1 MAAHREGEGASSR
14 RRRPSSSSLSMP
26 SVRDGRDHAGSRGG
40 ASRPNPSPRRGP
52 SGRGARSASSRSS
65 RPSPEIPRKTP
76 HARNQPQGRRADTR
90 PKADPPRR
98 ASARGSAVAANRAS
112 SSTRGDRGSQG
123 RLSRPRTSRGGNA
136 PAYAAVSVQSSASP
150 RRQRRAPLAIA
161 VIVAAALLAVGGF
174 GIDHLLNGDRIY
186 QGVSVGA
193 VDVSGMTRDEAADA
207 LAAAYGDKVATGRGI
222 VFASDEAAATVD
234 VDTALAEE
242 EAQAEQLSVEEARAN
257 KQLWVAEAGA
267 LGARVPVGELAEE
280 AFAIGRDGGPLQRFQ
295 AATQT
300 MSVSVRVVFDEE
312 ALEALALQID
322 ETIGEPRVDCNVTV
336 EEGAAA
342 VTEGHDGTI
351 VDRDEFRSKL
361 SQGFLG
367 DTPADFSFV
376 AHVAFAPQRIGPEE
390 AESVRAA
397 MQAALDRGLTVAF
410 EGNTWDLS
418 GTDIGPWMAT
428 RVEED
433 DQGARLVP
441 FLSEKEACADLLGRI
456 RDAGFVS
463 AVAVSFQNDNG
474 EVQVVAREGSRYP
487 LVADAVASADQ
498 ALFGSFR
505 ENGSADADAQRPQA
519 TVPWGEAPERSSF
532 DEALDMGLIGVI
544 CSYTT
549 EYNDGPG
556 TANRRHNIHLAADLL
571 TDSIAA
577 ANGGVW
583 SFSETMGGQADESM
597 GFKGAH
603 VISGG
608 EYTDAIGGGICQV
621 ATTVFNAV
629 YEAGYPVTERRNHSL
644 YISSYPTGRD
654 AAIAYPDLDLKWE
667 NDTDSDVLLRTRY
680 TDSTL
685 TVTLYGIDPGY
696 VVSTKTGDWREG
708 EPYKTKTKVDENEPE
723 GTRYVKTKGADG
735 RVITVHRTVRDR
747 AGNLVHE
754 EDFDSNYKPVNEVI
768 VVGPN
773 TPATDGD
780 DEEETSQEKDSDD
793 KEDARVSTGD

>member
-1 MAAHREGEGASSR
+1 MAIAA
-14 RRRPSSSSLSMP
+14 
-26 SVRDGRDHAGSRGG
+26 A
-40 ASRPNPSPRRGP
+40 A
-52 SGRGARSASSRSS
+52 
-65 RPSPEIPRKTP
+65 
-76 HARNQPQGRRADTR
+76 
-90 PKADPPRR
+90 
-98 ASARGSAVAANRAS
+98 AVA
-112 SSTRGDRGSQG
+112 
-123 RLSRPRTSRGGNA
+123 L
-136 PAYAAVSVQSSASP
+136 VV
-150 RRQRRAPLAIA
+150 
-161 VIVAAALLAVGGF
+161 VGGF
-174 GIDHLLNGDRIY
+174 GIDHMLNGNRIY
-186 QGVSVGA
+186 QGVSVGT
-193 VDVSGMTRDEAADA
+193 VDVSGMTLDEAAAALDA
-207 LAAAYGDKVATGRGI
+207 TYGSKAAAGRGI

-267 LGARVPVGELAEE
+267 LGAHVPVSELAEE
-280 AFAIGRDGGPLQRFQ
+280 AFAVGRDGGPIQRFQ
-295 AATQT
+295 AATQ
-300 MSVSVRVVFDEE
+300 SVNVPVRLDFDEE

-336 EEGAAA
+336 EEGRAA

-361 SQGFLG
+361 TRGFLS
-367 DTPADFSFV
+367 DAPADFSFV
-376 AHVAFAPQRIGPEE
+376 AHAAFAPQRISTEE

-397 MQAALDRGLTVAF
+397 VQAALDRGLTVTF
-410 EGNTWDLS
+410 EGNTWELEGVDFGS
-418 GTDIGPWMAT
+418 WVAT

-433 DQGARLVP
+433 DRGARLVP

-456 RDAGFVS
+456 RNAGFVS
-463 AVAVSFQNDNG
+463 AVTVSFQNTNG

-498 ALFGSFR
+498 LLFGDFR
-505 ENGSADADAQRPQA
+505 ENGEAVLAAERPQA
-519 TVPWGEAPERSSF
+519 VIPWGEAPNRTSF
-532 DEALDMGLIGVI
+532 DEALDIGLISAIG
-544 CSYTT
+544 SYTT

-571 TDSIAA
+571 TDSIAP
-577 ANGGVW
+577 ANGGIW
-583 SFSETMGGQADESM
+583 SFSETMGGQADESL

-708 EPYKTKTKVDENEPE
+708 EPFETKTKVDENEPE

-735 RVITVHRTVRDR
+735 RAITVHRTVRDR
-747 AGNLVHE
+747 AGNIVHE
-754 EDFDSNYKPVNEVI
+754 EDFESNYKPINEVI

-773 TPATDGD
+773 TPTA
-780 DEEETSQEKDSDD
+780 DESDKKEKSQKKESDD